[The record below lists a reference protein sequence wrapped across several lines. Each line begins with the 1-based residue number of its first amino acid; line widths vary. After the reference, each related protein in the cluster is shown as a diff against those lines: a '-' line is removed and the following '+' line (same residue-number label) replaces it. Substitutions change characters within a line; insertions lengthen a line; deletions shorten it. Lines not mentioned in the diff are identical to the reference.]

1 MNEELDKILK
11 ENEEL
16 KKENAL
22 LKEKLKS
29 LQINLEFDS
38 LTGVYN
44 KKTFKDLVTNYNDL
58 GVLVII
64 DIDNFKSIN
73 DTYGH
78 LLGDEILKS
87 LGNVLNKA
95 VRKSDFVGRFGGDE
109 FLIFFKGINLSK
121 ANIIME
127 RLNKNVNK
135 INIQDDYYL
144 SISYGLTEYDNTISY
159 NDNLKVADNYL
170 YMSKK
175 RTDWNEILQLV
186 LFIFVLLKKLV

>member
-1 MNEELDKILK
+1 M
-11 ENEEL
+11 
-16 KKENAL
+16 
-22 LKEKLKS
+22 
-29 LQINLEFDS
+29 
-38 LTGVYN
+38 
-44 KKTFKDLVTNYNDL
+44 VTNYNDL

-64 DIDNFKSIN
+64 DINNFKSIN

-144 SISYGLTEYDNTISY
+144 SISYGLTEYDNAISY

-170 YMSKK
+170 YMNKK
-175 RTDWNEILQLV
+175 RTD
-186 LFIFVLLKKLV
+186 LK

>member
-64 DIDNFKSIN
+64 DINNFKSIN

-144 SISYGLTEYDNTISY
+144 SISYGLTEYDNAISY

-170 YMSKK
+170 YMNKK
-175 RTDWNEILQLV
+175 RTD
-186 LFIFVLLKKLV
+186 LK

>member
-29 LQINLEFDS
+29 LQINLKFDS

-175 RTDWNEILQLV
+175 RTD
-186 LFIFVLLKKLV
+186 

>member
-1 MNEELDKILK
+1 M
-11 ENEEL
+11 
-16 KKENAL
+16 
-22 LKEKLKS
+22 
-29 LQINLEFDS
+29 
-38 LTGVYN
+38 
-44 KKTFKDLVTNYNDL
+44 VTNYNDL

-64 DIDNFKSIN
+64 DINNFKSIN

-95 VRKSDFVGRFGGDE
+95 VRKVILLEDLVAMNFN
-109 FLIFFKGINLSK
+109 IFKGINLSK

-144 SISYGLTEYDNTISY
+144 SISYGLTEYDNAISY

-170 YMSKK
+170 YMNKK
-175 RTDWNEILQLV
+175 RTD
-186 LFIFVLLKKLV
+186 LK